1 MLSYHPPK
9 PIYTITWDG
18 FDVGLFDWNL
28 NPNVDSGQKC
38 LY

>member
-9 PIYTITWDG
+9 PIYNITWDG

-28 NPNVDSGQKC
+28 NPNVDNGQKC
-38 LY
+38 L